1 MAEIVRNYFTPRW
14 RSDEIACACGW
25 RGDSRAMAMELH
37 EEVTDYA
44 CPACECTLLIVSHP
58 DIDQVRQAA
67 AEGNLEA
74 GQQLSIIEEAFA
86 AHGRS
91 GITTPPLEKG
101 D

>member
-1 MAEIVRNYFTPRW
+1 MAEMIRNYFTPGW
-14 RSDEIACACGW
+14 RKDRLHCVCGW
-25 RGDSRAMAMELH
+25 EGTSANMQMELH

-58 DIDQVRQAA
+58 GIDQVRQAA

-74 GQQLSIIEEAFA
+74 RQQLSIIEEALA
-86 AHGRS
+86 AHS
-91 GITTPPLEKG
+91 KLANATPPLKKG